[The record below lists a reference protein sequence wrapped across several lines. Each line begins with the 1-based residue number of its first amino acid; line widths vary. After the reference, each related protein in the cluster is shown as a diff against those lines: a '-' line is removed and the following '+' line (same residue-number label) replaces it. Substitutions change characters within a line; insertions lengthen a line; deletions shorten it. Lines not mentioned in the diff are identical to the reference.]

1 MELNL
6 SEPGQIRYLRVY
18 EYYKELIVSGQMKP
32 GAKLPSIR
40 KCSLQLQLSRTTVE
54 TAYMLLAADG
64 YIISRPQS
72 GFYVTDAVLAAA
84 NREEIEHGVPRQEE
98 RPEIRYDFASSNV
111 DRESFQFDLWRRYVK
126 SRPAPGWNGCFLM
139 ANRRESGNSGRALC
153 AVPWG
158 ATAM

>member
-6 SEPGQIRYLRVY
+6 SEPGQSRYLRVY

-72 GFYVTDAVLAAA
+72 GCKPGGNRARCAAS
-84 NREEIEHGVPRQEE
+84 GGT
-98 RPEIRYDFASSNV
+98 
-111 DRESFQFDLWRRYVK
+111 
-126 SRPAPGWNGCFLM
+126 PGNP
-139 ANRRESGNSGRALC
+139 
-153 AVPWG
+153 V
-158 ATAM
+158 

>member
-6 SEPGQIRYLRVY
+6 SEPGQSRYLRVY

-84 NREEIEHGVPRQEE
+84 NRFMKDRRSGRHPIILMTSRWLLIRSMRQK
-98 RPEIRYDFASSNV
+98 
-111 DRESFQFDLWRRYVK
+111 QWRRLIMGGV
-126 SRPAPGWNGCFLM
+126 
-139 ANRRESGNSGRALC
+139 
-153 AVPWG
+153 
-158 ATAM
+158 

>member
-6 SEPGQIRYLRVY
+6 SEPGQSRYLRVY

-64 YIISRPQS
+64 YIISRPRS
-72 GFYVTDAVLAAA
+72 GLLCNGCGAGGCKPGGNRARCAAS
-84 NREEIEHGVPRQEE
+84 GGK

-111 DRESFQFDLWRRYVK
+111 DRESFPVRSMAALCQE
-126 SRPAPGWNGCFLM
+126 RPAPG
-139 ANRRESGNSGRALC
+139 
-153 AVPWG
+153 
-158 ATAM
+158 